1 MDRNLIVSEMEP
13 MKKETRKRKLS
24 VQKNQPLKVV
34 YISNPMRVH
43 TSASEFR
50 ALVQELTGR
59 DAEFPDPAKFH
70 QASIDVGEMN
80 LEKNREGDDDE
91 EASLDVATTME
102 DSNDDFLESPYESFE
117 EMLMREMLME
127 NFAVPSRSVE
137 SSGLVIGAL
146 M

>member
-1 MDRNLIVSEMEP
+1 MET

-102 DSNDDFLESPYESFE
+102 DSNDDFPESPYESFE